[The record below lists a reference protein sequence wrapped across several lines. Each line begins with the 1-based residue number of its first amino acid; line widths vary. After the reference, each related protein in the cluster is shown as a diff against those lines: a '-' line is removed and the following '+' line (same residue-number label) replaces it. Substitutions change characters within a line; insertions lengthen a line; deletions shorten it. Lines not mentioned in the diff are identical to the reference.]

1 MLEARANPEVV
12 FEILRLATETSG
24 KQPVPQPDLVTS
36 EAAIRYADALV
47 ELAEDTRGAMRGV
60 ERDMKSLGEMFKK
73 SPDLLGVVRSPV
85 VGAEDKQKALMAIGK
100 KAGFHPLTVNFLG
113 TVAQNLRAYELPNI
127 VRAFADALARKRGTQ
142 IARVTSATKL
152 TAAQTKSIKDKLSK
166 ELGKT
171 VELDTD
177 VDPDLLGGFV
187 VRIGSRLYDSSLR
200 TQLDDLKL
208 ALRA

>member
-1 MLEARANPEVV
+1 M
-12 FEILRLATETSG
+12 
-24 KQPVPQPDLVTS
+24 PQPDLVTS

-60 ERDMKSLGEMFKK
+60 ERDMKSLGEMFKT
-73 SPDLLGVVRSPV
+73 SSDLLGVVRSPV
-85 VGAEDKQKALMAIGK
+85 IGADDKQKALMAIGK
-100 KAGFHPLTVNFLG
+100 KAGFHPLTVKFLG

-166 ELGKT
+166 ELGKSI
-171 VELDTD
+171 ELDAD

>member
-1 MLEARANPEVV
+1 M
-12 FEILRLATETSG
+12 
-24 KQPVPQPDLVTS
+24 PQTDLVTS

-47 ELAEDTRGAMRGV
+47 ELAEETRGALRGV
-60 ERDMKSLGEMFKK
+60 ERDMKALGEMFKG
-73 SPDLLGVVRSPV
+73 SSDLLGVVKSPV
-85 VGAEDKQKALMAIGK
+85 ISSDDKQKALVAIGK
-100 KAGFHPLTVNFLG
+100 KAGFHPLTNNFLG

-152 TAAQTKSIKDKLSK
+152 TTAQTKSIKDKLSK
-166 ELGKT
+166 ELGKS
-171 VELDTD
+171 VELDTS